1 MPRKVRPPADPA
13 QNRENQQRS
22 RARRRAYLAGL
33 EARVREFEAREVYAT
48 MEMQRAA
55 REVAW
60 SNERLVELL
69 ATRGVSRAQVDEFL
83 RRCKEE
89 RNRGAAVEKPAISSP
104 GIPLDSASVQTELT
118 ECEGIENRNYAC
130 ADGQTRDT
138 DAGMGTAVDGNG
150 INICGEISKRS
161 PDADAGQRALIT
173 PCDAAASIIAGFQG
187 HGDVSHARKVLGC
200 SDVTNCHV
208 KNTRLFQLMD
218 EAGCT
223 T

>member
-1 MPRKVRPPADPA
+1 MPRKVRLPADPA

-33 EARVREFEAREVYAT
+33 EARVREFEAREVRAT
-48 MEMQRAA
+48 VEMQRAA
-55 REVAW
+55 HEVAW

-69 ATRGVSRAQVDEFL
+69 AARGVSRAQVDEFL

-89 RNRGAAVEKPAISSP
+89 RDRGAAVEKAVIPNP
-104 GIPLDSASVQTELT
+104 GISLDAANARTELT
-118 ECEGIENRNYAC
+118 ECEDVENRNYAC
-130 ADGQTRDT
+130 TDGQMHDT
-138 DAGMGTAVDGNG
+138 DAGMGTAVDGHG
-150 INICGEISKRS
+150 IDLCGGTPKRS
-161 PDADAGQRALIT
+161 PDADAGPRALIT

-187 HGDVSHARKVLGC
+187 HGDVSHARTVLGC
-200 SDVTNCHV
+200 GNVTNCHV

-223 T
+223 M